1 MTKSNTWPFSF
12 APVLERGKVI
22 EDIIGAVGNIEI
34 WIGRL
39 VQTNAQML
47 NLLRLIT
54 VVTKQTIPTIR

>member
-47 NLLRLIT
+47 NLLRLTT
-54 VVTKQTIPTIR
+54 VLTKTIPTIR